1 MNEYTRREEVR
12 WMLVSAL
19 VLVVCVAGSL
29 GSLLTAKGTTVPDP
43 AARKAAATAKQHA
56 EEVAACAGRA
66 ADLSKE
72 LAVFRD
78 VAPATG
84 IDKEPAPPEPAPTTP
99 PRPGAPKPKPKQE
112 IAAPAWPAAR
122 PTQERAKSLLSCKAL
137 LVGAAEPSA
146 GAAKGWAAVEAAAAV
161 PAPADGDGAA
171 GQAAAARAVYVA
183 LDGAPVGDIEAHE
196 TAAAAAAKQSAD
208 ASAETAKSTT
218 VVQPLPA
225 GVLGREVAVAA
236 GVLLS
241 LVALLINFFSLR
253 ATSAR
258 RAQTLVPLRKAT
270 RPPERGLHAA
280 ALLRVAS
287 EGSGGEPGLVLGAAI
302 GGLVAAVVGRQD
314 ADWYVAGVTAG
325 LILGLLIQIVARSTA
340 GTSAFRARALGLA
353 EIEKPAVPIVL
364 VLSTVQPGME
374 GEFLSFFLKLS
385 PPEAANAVEKLANQ
399 AEEQILIAADAQA
412 MGRAAGAR

>member
-1 MNEYTRREEVR
+1 
-12 WMLVSAL
+12 MLVSAL

-29 GSLLTAKGTTVPDP
+29 GALLTAKGSVVPDP
-43 AARKAAATAKQHA
+43 AARKVATAAKQHA
-56 EEVAACAGRA
+56 DEVTACTGRA

-72 LAVFRD
+72 YAVFKD

-84 IDKEPAPPEPAPTTP
+84 IDKEPAPPEPEPKTP
-99 PRPGAPKPKPKQE
+99 PRPGQPKPKPKTE
-112 IAAPAWPAAR
+112 IAAPAWPAAK
-122 PTQERAKSLLSCKAL
+122 PTQERAKSLVACKAL
-137 LVGAAEPSA
+137 LVAASEPSA
-146 GAAKGWAAVEAAAAV
+146 AAAKAWASVEAAAAV
-161 PAPADGDGAA
+161 PAPPEGDGA
-171 GQAAAARAVYVA
+171 QAQTTAARSVYVA
-183 LDGAPVGDIEAHE
+183 LDGAPIGEIEAHE
-196 TAAAAAAKQSAD
+196 AAATAAAKKSADEAADAAAKA
-208 ASAETAKSTT
+208 T
-218 VVQPLPA
+218 VVQGLPK

-280 ALLRVAS
+280 ALLRVAA

-340 GTSAFRARALGLA
+340 GTKAFRARALALA

-374 GEFLSFFLKLS
+374 GEFLGFFLKLS
-385 PPEAANAVEKLANQ
+385 PSEAANAVEKLANQ

-412 MGRAAGAR
+412 LGRAAAAALR